1 METRKIEVP
10 NDILISEIKRAIEQG
25 KTATFRVKGY
35 SMRPFLDNN
44 RDIVKI
50 EHITPEAISVSD
62 VVLAEIEP
70 KQYVLHRVISRTDN
84 QLTLKGD
91 GNVKGVEHCL
101 DTQVIGI
108 ATAFYRKGRKIPDLV
123 TGRKWKLYS
132 SVWLALTPMRRIL
145 LGIYRRLILKNP

>member
-50 EHITPEAISVSD
+50 EHITPEAISVRD

-91 GNVKGVEHCL
+91 GNVKGVEHCI
-101 DTQVIGI
+101 DTQVIGLFVCM
-108 ATAFYRKGRKIPDLV
+108 ACA
-123 TGRKWKLYS
+123 YS
-132 SVWLALTPMRRIL
+132 YASYTIGHLSPTYSKEPINRSL
-145 LGIYRRLILKNP
+145 